1 MGKKHRKREVDRT
14 MERPGI
20 PADGENNAERLTD
33 FKGAQQDLLAFCLV
47 PLAASLLR
55 LEEAKP
61 REVNDRR
68 DGRII
73 SVQCFISPRTHMP
86 TQIRTLL
93 SP

>member
-1 MGKKHRKREVDRT
+1 MSPSPLKCRSRATMGKKHRKREVDRT

-55 LEEAKP
+55 LEEANE
-61 REVNDRR
+61 RLGDTYQRR
-68 DGRII
+68 QAR
-73 SVQCFISPRTHMP
+73 VTR
-86 TQIRTLL
+86 
-93 SP
+93 